1 MAGKKRKEK
10 KAVTVDTKSGSM
22 AYNRLDM
29 QVSQCLHMAIELYP
43 NLNYLLVL
51 DHYDDIALF
60 DNDVTPQS
68 VSYYQMK
75 SSEDSISIDTA
86 ISEAW
91 IAKMYE
97 QLSNP
102 EWLIKEL
109 GLITNCPLK
118 VTVKFKGDDGKTH
131 SEETKYSAERTPFEK
146 FNSLTV
152 QKIKNDIAERKG
164 ISAEDVDLSKFFHM
178 RTTLSIPKHREIVEQ
193 EMSAFLQ
200 KEYPRI
206 TVESVKTIF
215 AAMLDLLTKRQE
227 YELLPSDASFV
238 AVREKKGLSKKD
250 FSRVIEDAM
259 MIALPDFDEIQRMF
273 KFGED
278 EKYKASY
285 EYYSIFSD
293 LKGKSESFTE
303 LFFSIRSLCI
313 ENPKSRDESMMDY
326 SERIYK
332 LIVFPNPIYSK
343 MYIFVL
349 IGCIVINQWRR
360 YMRNA

>member
-238 AVREKKGLSKKD
+238 AVRKKGA
-250 FSRVIEDAM
+250 F
-259 MIALPDFDEIQRMF
+259 
-273 KFGED
+273 
-278 EKYKASY
+278 
-285 EYYSIFSD
+285 
-293 LKGKSESFTE
+293 
-303 LFFSIRSLCI
+303 
-313 ENPKSRDESMMDY
+313 
-326 SERIYK
+326 
-332 LIVFPNPIYSK
+332 
-343 MYIFVL
+343 
-349 IGCIVINQWRR
+349 
-360 YMRNA
+360 